1 MRFVTHARSRSFHCE
16 FCEKALFVVRLI
28 WHNASEAHSH
38 PAAGYQA
45 NQQRIKSP
53 SMIKP
58 IITLAGLV
66 LAMAATAVQAEPI
79 VIKFSHVVA
88 EDTPKGK
95 GALLF
100 KQLVEQRLP
109 GQVTVEVYPN
119 STLFGDANEL
129 EALAKNEV
137 QMLAP
142 SLAKF
147 EQYTK
152 QLQVFDLPF
161 LFDDLASVDR
171 FQKRAKGRQLLLS
184 MEKQGI
190 TGLAY
195 WHNGMK
201 QLSATKPLR
210 MPSDANG
217 LSFRI
222 QPSGVLES
230 QFAQLGASTKKI
242 AFAETFDALQT
253 GTVQG
258 AENPWSNI
266 YSKKMH
272 TVQPYIT
279 ESNHGVLDYMLVS
292 NSTFWFAIPHQIRT
306 QLEGIIEEVTYEVN
320 RAAEAANQADRD
332 RIRKA
337 GTSEIIELTAEQREA
352 WREAMRPV
360 WQEFEPVIGA
370 DIIKAAQTVN
380 RKQRQ

>member
-1 MRFVTHARSRSFHCE
+1 
-16 FCEKALFVVRLI
+16 
-28 WHNASEAHSH
+28 
-38 PAAGYQA
+38 
-45 NQQRIKSP
+45 
-53 SMIKP
+53 MIKP
-58 IITLAGLV
+58 IITLAGLL
-66 LAMAATAVQAEPI
+66 LALTATAVEAEPI

-100 KQLVEQRLP
+100 KKLVEERLP
-109 GQVTVEVYPN
+109 GQVSVEVYPN
-119 STLFGDANEL
+119 SKLFGDANEL

-137 QMLAP
+137 QPLAP

-161 LFDDLASVDR
+161 LFDDIESVNR

-184 MEKQGI
+184 MEKEGI

-201 QLSATKPLR
+201 QLSSTKPLR
-210 MPSDANG
+210 MPSDARG

-222 QPSGVLES
+222 QPSEVLES
-230 QFAQLGASTKKI
+230 QFAQVGASTKKI
-242 AFAETFDALQT
+242 AFSEVFGALQN

-266 YSKKMH
+266 YSKKLH

-292 NSTFWFAIPHQIRT
+292 NTTFWFSIPHQIRT
-306 QLEGIIEEVTYEVN
+306 ELEGIIDEVTFEVN
-320 RAAEAANQADRD
+320 RAADEANQADRE

-337 GTSEIIELTAEQREA
+337 GTSEIIELTPEQRAA

-360 WQEFEPVIGA
+360 WKEFEAEIGA

-380 RKQRQ
+380 RKQRN

>member
-1 MRFVTHARSRSFHCE
+1 MV
-16 FCEKALFVVRLI
+16 
-28 WHNASEAHSH
+28 
-38 PAAGYQA
+38 
-45 NQQRIKSP
+45 
-53 SMIKP
+53 KP
-58 IITLAGLV
+58 IITLAGLL
-66 LAMAATAVQAEPI
+66 LALTATAVEAEPI

-88 EDTPKGK
+88 EDTPKGQ

-100 KQLVEQRLP
+100 KKLAEERLP

-119 STLFGDANEL
+119 SSLYGDANEL
-129 EALAKNEV
+129 DALAKNEV
-137 QMLAP
+137 QLLAP

-147 EQYTK
+147 EKYTK

-161 LFDDLASVDR
+161 LFDDLESVNR

-201 QLSATKPLR
+201 QLSSSKPLR
-210 MPSDANG
+210 MPNDASG

-222 QPSGVLES
+222 QPSAVLES

-242 AFAETFDALQT
+242 AFSDVFGALQS

-272 TVQPYIT
+272 TVQPFIT

-292 NSTFWFAIPHQIRT
+292 NTTFWFSIPHQIRT
-306 QLEGIIEEVTYEVN
+306 ELEGIIDEVTYEVN
-320 RAAEAANQADRD
+320 RAADEANAADRE

-337 GTSEIIELTAEQREA
+337 GTSEIIELTPEQRAA

-380 RKQRQ
+380 RKQRN

>member
-1 MRFVTHARSRSFHCE
+1 MPTTKNKEPF
-16 FCEKALFVVRLI
+16 
-28 WHNASEAHSH
+28 
-38 PAAGYQA
+38 
-45 NQQRIKSP
+45 
-53 SMIKP
+53 MIKP
-58 IITLAGLV
+58 ISTLAGLL
-66 LAMAATAVQAEPI
+66 LALSVMAAEAAPI

-100 KQLVEQRLP
+100 KQLVEERMP

-119 STLFGDANEL
+119 STLYGDADEL
-129 EALAKNEV
+129 AALAKDEV
-137 QMLAP
+137 QLLAP

-147 EQYTK
+147 EKYAQ

-161 LFDDLASVDR
+161 LFDDLDAVNR
-171 FQKRAKGRQLLLS
+171 FQTRAKGRALLRS
-184 MEKQGI
+184 MEAHNI

-201 QLSATKPLR
+201 QLSATQALR
-210 MPSDANG
+210 LPADASG
-217 LSFRI
+217 LAFRI

-230 QFAQLGASTKKI
+230 QFSQLGASSKKI
-242 AFAETFDALQT
+242 PFADAFGALQN

-266 YSKKMH
+266 FSKKMH
-272 TVQPYIT
+272 TVQPFIT
-279 ESNHGVLDYMLVS
+279 ETNHGVLDYMLVS
-292 NSTFWFAIPHQIRT
+292 NTRFWFGIPHHVRT
-306 QLEGIIEEVTYEVN
+306 ELESIIDEVTYTVN
-320 RAAEAANQADRD
+320 RDAEQANQADRD
-332 RIRKA
+332 RIRRA
-337 GTSEIIELTAEQREA
+337 GTSEIIELSPAQREA

-380 RKQRQ
+380 RKH

>member
-1 MRFVTHARSRSFHCE
+1 
-16 FCEKALFVVRLI
+16 
-28 WHNASEAHSH
+28 
-38 PAAGYQA
+38 
-45 NQQRIKSP
+45 
-53 SMIKP
+53 MIKP
-58 IITLAGLV
+58 IITLAGIV
-66 LAMAATAVQAEPI
+66 LALVTTAVEAEPI

-100 KQLVEQRLP
+100 KRLVEERLP

-119 STLFGDANEL
+119 STLFGDNNEL
-129 EALAKNEV
+129 DALSKNEV
-137 QMLAP
+137 QLLAP

-147 EQYTK
+147 EKYTK

-161 LFDDLASVDR
+161 LFDDLEAVNR
-171 FQKRAKGRQLLLS
+171 FQKRAKGRQLLRS
-184 MEKQGI
+184 MEQENI

-201 QLSATKPLR
+201 QLSATKALR
-210 MPSDANG
+210 MPSDAAA
-217 LSFRI
+217 LAFRI
-222 QPSGVLES
+222 QPSAVLEA
-230 QFAQLGASTKKI
+230 QFEQLGAKTKKI
-242 AFAETFDALQT
+242 PFSEAYAALQN

-272 TVQPYIT
+272 TVQPFIT

-292 NSTFWFAIPHQIRT
+292 NARFWFAIPHRIRT
-306 QLEGIIEEVTYEVN
+306 ELEGIIDEVTYEVN
-320 RAAEAANQADRD
+320 RAAEEANQADRE

-337 GTSEIIELTAEQREA
+337 GTSEIIELTPEQREA
-352 WREAMRPV
+352 WRETMRPV
-360 WQEFEPVIGA
+360 WQQFEPAIGS

-380 RKQRQ
+380 RKQRH

>member
-1 MRFVTHARSRSFHCE
+1 
-16 FCEKALFVVRLI
+16 
-28 WHNASEAHSH
+28 
-38 PAAGYQA
+38 
-45 NQQRIKSP
+45 
-53 SMIKP
+53 MIKP
-58 IITLAGLV
+58 IITLAALV
-66 LAMAATAVQAEPI
+66 LALTAAAVEADPI

-100 KQLVEQRLP
+100 KKLVEQRLA
-109 GQVTVEVYPN
+109 GQVSVEVYPN
-119 STLFGDANEL
+119 STLYGDANEL
-129 EALAKNEV
+129 EALTKNEV
-137 QMLAP
+137 QLLAP

-161 LFDDLASVDR
+161 LFDDLESVNR

-190 TGLAY
+190 AGLAY

-201 QLSATKPLR
+201 QLSATKALR
-210 MPSDANG
+210 VPNDAAG

-222 QPSGVLES
+222 QPSAVLES
-230 QFAQLGASTKKI
+230 QFAQLGAQTQKI
-242 AFAETFDALQT
+242 PFADAFSALQK

-266 YSKKMH
+266 YSKNMH

-306 QLEGIIEEVTYEVN
+306 TLEGIIDEVTFEVN
-320 RAAEAANQADRD
+320 RAAEEANQADRE
-332 RIRKA
+332 RIRKS
-337 GTSEIIELTAEQREA
+337 GNSEVIELTPEQREA
-352 WREAMRPV
+352 WREAMQPV
-360 WQEFEPVIGA
+360 WKEFEPVIGA

-380 RKQRQ
+380 RKQRK

>member
-1 MRFVTHARSRSFHCE
+1 
-16 FCEKALFVVRLI
+16 
-28 WHNASEAHSH
+28 
-38 PAAGYQA
+38 
-45 NQQRIKSP
+45 
-53 SMIKP
+53 MIKP

-66 LAMAATAVQAEPI
+66 LALTATAVEADPI

-100 KQLVEQRLP
+100 KQLVEQRLA
-109 GQVTVEVYPN
+109 GQVSVEVYPN
-119 STLFGDANEL
+119 STLYGDANEL
-129 EALAKNEV
+129 EALTKNEV
-137 QMLAP
+137 QLLAP

-161 LFDDLASVDR
+161 LFDDLESVNR

-184 MEKQGI
+184 MQKQGI

-201 QLSATKPLR
+201 QLSATKALR
-210 MPSDANG
+210 MPNDAAG

-222 QPSGVLES
+222 QPSAVLES
-230 QFAQLGASTKKI
+230 QFAQVGAQTQKI
-242 AFAETFDALQT
+242 PFADVFGALQS

-266 YSKKMH
+266 YSKKMN

-292 NSTFWFAIPHQIRT
+292 NSTFWFSIPHQIRT
-306 QLEGIIEEVTYEVN
+306 TLEGIIDEVTFEVN
-320 RAAEAANQADRD
+320 RAAEEANQADRE
-332 RIRKA
+332 RIRKS
-337 GTSEIIELTAEQREA
+337 GTSEIIELTPEQREA
-352 WREAMRPV
+352 WREAMQPV
-360 WQEFEPVIGA
+360 WKEFEPVIGA

-380 RKQRQ
+380 RKQRK